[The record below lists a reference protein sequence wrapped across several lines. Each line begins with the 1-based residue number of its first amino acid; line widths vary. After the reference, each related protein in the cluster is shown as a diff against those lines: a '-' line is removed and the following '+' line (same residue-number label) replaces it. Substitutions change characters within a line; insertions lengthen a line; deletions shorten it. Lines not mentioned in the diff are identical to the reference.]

1 LLYVDSKNNMKRI
14 LLLASVLLTSKIGL
28 CQIKFDI
35 SKMKKIEMDKLVKE
49 NSPNTM
55 YLEMKYGGYE
65 LSDHVDIKK
74 IENKI
79 ITKIQYVY
87 TDYPKDF
94 DYSELNFQRFAAL
107 YVILP
112 TVFNK
117 PWIQWEIIKQTK
129 CSSSYEASTMF
140 HGYVITFKDGPEP
153 NKTFAIPPE
162 ILKKLADISSTV
174 EIIDIKS
181 TDEVAKFLSSKEIK
195 INDIKYPNKNNSIK
209 FFKQKDPGEFSI
221 ISGLFLTTGMP
232 LNAIGPNDSP
242 SISAVNGNM
251 PTPDKNLSS
260 LVNNANSLLFDASII
275 EFDIQ
280 IDADSLVF
288 QYAFASEEFPE
299 FLQFNDVFGL
309 FISGPGLNNN
319 PKDTTLNLATLPD
332 RKTPISV
339 SSINHLKNKEF
350 YIANDYNLDLKLFK
364 TWQYD
369 GFTKLLTAKV
379 KLKPKQKYHIKF
391 AIADYGD
398 PFYDSAV
405 FIDALGVK
413 TK

>member
-1 LLYVDSKNNMKRI
+1 
-14 LLLASVLLTSKIGL
+14 
-28 CQIKFDI
+28 
-35 SKMKKIEMDKLVKE
+35 
-49 NSPNTM
+49 
-55 YLEMKYGGYE
+55 
-65 LSDHVDIKK
+65 VDIKK

-112 TVFNK
+112 NVFNK

-140 HGYVITFKDGPEP
+140 HGFVITFKEGPEP

-162 ILKKLADISSTV
+162 ILKKLANISSAV

-209 FFKQKDPGEFSI
+209 FFKQKDPGAFSI
-221 ISGLFLTTGMP
+221 INGLFLTTGMP

-242 SISAVNGNM
+242 SISAVNGNT
-251 PTPDKNLSS
+251 PTSDKNLSS
-260 LVNNANSLLFDASII
+260 LVNTANSLLFDASII

-332 RKTPISV
+332 GKTPISV